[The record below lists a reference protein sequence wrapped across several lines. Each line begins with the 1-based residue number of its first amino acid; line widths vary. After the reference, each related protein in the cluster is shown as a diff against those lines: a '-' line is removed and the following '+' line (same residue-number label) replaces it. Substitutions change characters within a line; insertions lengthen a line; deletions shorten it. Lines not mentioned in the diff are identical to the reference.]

1 MMPIISSPPP
11 TFIPHPRY
19 DFATYCRIFGLSSN
33 QIQLFVRPDPQN
45 QIDPKAVPAWRISG
59 SLSSLFLWI
68 APVFY
73 GLLALGGSV
82 PNWGILPLT
91 GLVVLN
97 TALQATIIPSIRWR
111 RWRYQIDSHEI
122 YLKYGIFII
131 RRTLIPVN
139 RIQHVDTRQG
149 PIYRNFGLSSVTIT
163 TAATTHEIPALN
175 DEVADEVRNRIS
187 NLAREADQDV

>member
-1 MMPIISSPPP
+1 M
-11 TFIPHPRY
+11 
-19 DFATYCRIFGLSSN
+19 
-33 QIQLFVRPDPQN
+33 RPDPSQE
-45 QIDPKAVPAWRISG
+45 IDRNAVPAWRITG
-59 SLSSLFLWI
+59 GLSSLFWWI
-68 APVFY
+68 LPVIY
-73 GLLALGGSV
+73 GFIALGGGF
-82 PNWGILPLT
+82 PRWGTLALAI
-91 GLVVLN
+91 LVVLN
-97 TALQATIIPSIRWR
+97 TILQASLIPLIRWK
-111 RWRYQIDSHEI
+111 RWRYQIDEHEI

-149 PIYRNFGLSSVTIT
+149 PILRSFNLSTVTIT